1 MNDISLKKLPEAS
14 QKTLRRARHIAPV
27 PLKHHLGPHMARQE
41 SQKEEEIRENSSN
54 LRAHLAKADLARL
67 LQANEAKQKPP
78 ESADQLP
85 ETSR

>member
-1 MNDISLKKLPEAS
+1 MMSSAPGLSKTMKKKLKRKFMNDISLKKPPEAS

-54 LRAHLAKADLARL
+54 LRAHLA
-67 LQANEAKQKPP
+67 QAA
-78 ESADQLP
+78 
-85 ETSR
+85 